1 MSILINAVS
10 GTQGE
15 QRVPS
20 GLSIT
25 PSKLSSENE
34 TLKRHG
40 SRHLLYTSFITQAN
54 NHLAEEVF
62 FADKEMTEIRG
73 RGLLYCRK

>member
-1 MSILINAVS
+1 MSIIINAVL

-25 PSKLSSENE
+25 LIKLSSGNE
-34 TLKRHG
+34 TLKRHS
-40 SRHLLYTSFITQAN
+40 SRHLLHTSFITKAN
-54 NHLAEEVF
+54 NHLTEEVI

-73 RGLLYCRK
+73 RGLLHCRK